1 MPCCDC
7 ASMCSTARRDLERR
21 GAWRSPSHIR
31 NSVPII
37 LHGIWTGCL
46 TFATSIRYYSNRV
59 AVSPRVHARVCRSVS
74 GIRTQ
79 PGPPRS
85 HARSGWPAR
94 RSACR
99 CRRGRVA
106 VLGPSAAAPPG
117 RSLNRQGPASSG
129 SVALSVSRALP
140 VRQSPRA
147 ARRRRPESG
156 LGATV
161 SPCRG
166 VRAAAPQAAAAAKLR
181 CRVCGVSARNQHT
194 PRRRPGRRD
203 ERRPHL
209 KATPR
214 TVPQRRTPDTWTV
227 FDMVT
232 TGIILDMS
240 TCIR

>member
-1 MPCCDC
+1 M
-7 ASMCSTARRDLERR
+7 
-21 GAWRSPSHIR
+21 
-31 NSVPII
+31 
-37 LHGIWTGCL
+37 
-46 TFATSIRYYSNRV
+46 
-59 AVSPRVHARVCRSVS
+59 HARVCRSVS

-156 LGATV
+156 VGATV
-161 SPCRG
+161 SPRVRG
-166 VRAAAPQAAAAAKLR
+166 DERAVCARRSAAAAAKLR

>member
-1 MPCCDC
+1 M
-7 ASMCSTARRDLERR
+7 
-21 GAWRSPSHIR
+21 
-31 NSVPII
+31 
-37 LHGIWTGCL
+37 
-46 TFATSIRYYSNRV
+46 
-59 AVSPRVHARVCRSVS
+59 HARVCRSVS

-106 VLGPSAAAPPG
+106 VLGPGRAPPG

-156 LGATV
+156 VASERRSGRA
-161 SPCRG
+161 RR
-166 VRAAAPQAAAAAKLR
+166 VRAAPAPCRCGKIAVSGCAASPHETSTHRAAARAGAMSD
-181 CRVCGVSARNQHT
+181 GHT
-194 PRRRPGRRD
+194 S
-203 ERRPHL
+203 RPHR
-209 KATPR
+209 APSHRDAHPTPG
-214 TVPQRRTPDTWTV
+214 PYLTW
-227 FDMVT
+227 
-232 TGIILDMS
+232 
-240 TCIR
+240 

>member
-1 MPCCDC
+1 MDWLFNV
-7 ASMCSTARRDLERR
+7 RDFD
-21 GAWRSPSHIR
+21 
-31 NSVPII
+31 N
-37 LHGIWTGCL
+37 
-46 TFATSIRYYSNRV
+46 IRYYSNF

-147 ARRRRPESG
+147 ARRRRPE
-156 LGATV
+156 
-161 SPCRG
+161 
-166 VRAAAPQAAAAAKLR
+166 RAESERRSRRARCARRSAAAAAKLR